1 VNKKISALIVA
12 TLILTGLP
20 PAQAQQPKKVA
31 RVGSIWDSASSSAVA
46 IKSFRERLLELGFIE
61 GQNIVIEYRY
71 WDGKVERLP
80 DLVAELVRLKCDVI
94 FTAGG
99 EAAKAAQNATKEIPI
114 VIASTN
120 DAVKSGFVASLARPG
135 RNITGLTNMG
145 PELSGKRLELLK
157 ETVPKLSR
165 VAYLWSPTSSTA
177 EDDLKETETVA
188 RSLRV
193 GIQFLEVKKPDDFYG
208 AFQAATQKRAEALMV
223 TGGGFFNFHHKQI
236 IDLAA
241 KNRLPAMYGNPRYVE
256 AGGLM
261 SYTNDRL
268 DQYRRAA
275 DYVDKILKGAK
286 PADLPVERP
295 TKFELVINLKTAKQ
309 IGLTIPPNVLAR
321 ADRVVK

>member
-1 VNKKISALIVA
+1 MNKKISALIVA

-20 PAQAQQPKKVA
+20 PAQAQQPKRVA
-31 RVGSIWDSASSSAVA
+31 RVGSIWDSASTSAIA
-46 IKSFRERLLELGFIE
+46 IKSFREGLLDLGFID
-61 GQNIVIEYRY
+61 GQNIIIEYRY
-71 WDGKVERLP
+71 WEGKVERLP
-80 DLVAELVRLKCDVI
+80 ELAAELVRLKCDVI

-120 DAVKSGFVASLARPG
+120 DAVKSGFVANLARPG
-135 RNITGLTNMG
+135 GNITGLTNMG

-157 ETVPKLSR
+157 ETVPRLSR
-165 VAYLWSPTSSTA
+165 VAYFWSPTSPTA

-193 GIQFLEVKKPDDFYG
+193 GIQSLEVKGPDDFEG

-223 TGGGFFNFHHKQI
+223 TGGGFFNYHQKQI

-241 KNRLPAMYGNPRYVE
+241 KNLLPAMYGNPRYVQ

-268 DQYRRAA
+268 YQYGRAA
-275 DYVDKILKGAK
+275 YYVDKILKGAK

-295 TKFELVINLKTAKQ
+295 KKFELVINLKAAKQ
-309 IGLTIPPNVLAR
+309 IGLTIPPNVLVR
-321 ADRVVK
+321 ANRVFK